1 MSGRPGAGRV
11 VVVRDALPADLPI
24 VQSIYSHHV
33 LHGLASFEE
42 VPPDAAEIER
52 RYRDIVA
59 RGLPYLVA
67 ECDGRVA
74 GFAYA
79 GPYRTRPAYRYTVED
94 SVYIAPDAVGK
105 GLGHAALSEVIRRA
119 TARGFRQM
127 IAIIGDSGNLP
138 SIRLHERVGFR
149 RAATLHAVGFKFGR
163 WVDSVIMQLGLGTG
177 DTRLP
182 DR

>member
-1 MSGRPGAGRV
+1 MSGRPVAGRV

-24 VQSIYSHHV
+24 IQSIYSHHV
-33 LHGLASFEE
+33 LQGLASFEE
-42 VPPDAAEIER
+42 VPPDAPEIER

-59 RGLPYLVA
+59 RGLPYVVA

-94 SVYIAPDAVGK
+94 SVYVAPHAVGK
-105 GLGHAALSEVIRRA
+105 GLGHAALSEVIRRV

-127 IAIIGDSGNLP
+127 IAIIGDSANLP
-138 SIRLHERVGFR
+138 SIRLHEKLGFR
-149 RAATLHAVGFKFGR
+149 HAGTLQAVGFKFGR
-163 WVDSVIMQLGLGTG
+163 WVDSVIMQLGLGAG
-177 DTRLP
+177 DSRLP

>member
-1 MSGRPGAGRV
+1 
-11 VVVRDALPADLPI
+11 
-24 VQSIYSHHV
+24 
-33 LHGLASFEE
+33 
-42 VPPDAAEIER
+42 
-52 RYRDIVA
+52 
-59 RGLPYLVA
+59 
-67 ECDGRVA
+67 
-74 GFAYA
+74 
-79 GPYRTRPAYRYTVED
+79 
-94 SVYIAPDAVGK
+94 
-105 GLGHAALSEVIRRA
+105 VIRRT